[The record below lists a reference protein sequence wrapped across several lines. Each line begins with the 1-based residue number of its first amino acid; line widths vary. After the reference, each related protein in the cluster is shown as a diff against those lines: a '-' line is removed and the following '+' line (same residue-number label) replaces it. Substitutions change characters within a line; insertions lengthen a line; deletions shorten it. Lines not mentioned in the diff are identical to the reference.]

1 MDADHQN
8 QEEYNFKEDIKMK
21 YTGAVCKKCR
31 ALNEKLF
38 LKGNKC
44 FSNCTIE
51 KKEKNN
57 ARQKKMSDYG
67 KHLREKQIAKYS
79 YLMNE
84 GQFERFFSIASKAKG
99 KTGETMMKLL
109 ELRLDN
115 IVRRIGFS
123 ISIRMARQLIGHGNI
138 KVNGRV
144 VKIPSY
150 ILKEGDEVSL
160 KNEALL
166 ENIYIKQSLENTE
179 RLGWRPS
186 YIVYDSQTKSA
197 KLSRVPERAEL
208 STKINEQLIVE
219 FYSK

>member
-1 MDADHQN
+1 MVAGPLN
-8 QEEYNFKEDIKMK
+8 REEYNFKEDIKMK
-21 YTGAVCKKCR
+21 YNGAVCKKCR
-31 ALNEKLF
+31 TLNEKLF

-51 KKEKNN
+51 KREKTG
-57 ARQKKMSDYG
+57 RQKKMSDYG
-67 KHLREKQIAKYS
+67 KHLREKQIAKFS

-84 GQFERFFSIASKAKG
+84 EQFKRFFNIASKAKG
-99 KTGETMMKLL
+99 RTGETMMKLL

-115 IVRRIGFS
+115 IVRRAGFS
-123 ISIRMARQLIGHGNI
+123 TSIRMARQLIGHGNV
-138 KVNGRV
+138 KVNGKV

-150 ILKEGDEVSL
+150 ILKEGDEISL
-160 KNEALL
+160 KNDLLL
-166 ENIYIKQSLENTE
+166 ENLYVKQSLENAE

-186 YIVYDSQTKSA
+186 YITYDPQKKSA
-197 KLSRVPERAEL
+197 KLSRIPERAEL